1 MNINKHNYEAFF
13 LDYHEG
19 NLAPQEVAE
28 LLLFLEQHPE
38 LKEEFESFE
47 NFSLTDDEMN
57 ISFKG
62 KSELKKEVTP
72 ENIDEFLVK
81 KIEGELLPIENDIL
95 EQYIKQHPH
104 FQKDLELYKRAK
116 VSPDHSV
123 LFDKKSDLKMIPSL
137 LPYQQESASDTI
149 LISSLEGLLSADE
162 QKMLEKQL
170 MSDAVL
176 NSEYLLFSKAKIV
189 ADPAIVYPD
198 KAELKRNERKA
209 IPFYYYVATAASVA
223 LLIGLFTFLNKP
235 ASIENYASTI
245 DTIQLK
251 DANAVAENTSIS
263 LSPAIEQ
270 ETATALVASTEKKS
284 VVKVKK
290 NRSTQ
295 KEGNKM
301 LASVQNST
309 SEKTLQKENPELSTA
324 NSVISNENT
333 PSLANNSSKTSTAEQ
348 QKYVPS
354 IKQAIGNA
362 EYLSLKEMA
371 VSKIKQK
378 ALDEDEALQQKKTG
392 RYKKLSGWDLAQ
404 LVAKGV
410 SKLTGKDINVDPSY
424 NEQGEVTAYA
434 LNAGKL
440 AFSVGK

>member
-19 NLAPQEVAE
+19 NLSPQEVAE

-47 NFSLTDDEMN
+47 NFSLTEDEMN
-57 ISFKG
+57 IQFKN
-62 KSELKKEVTP
+62 KSELKKEITP

-81 KIEGELLPIENDIL
+81 KVEGELLPIENDIL

-104 FQKDLELYKRAK
+104 TQKDLELYKRSI
-116 VSPDHSV
+116 VSPDHSII
-123 LFDKKSDLKMIPSL
+123 FDKKPDLKMIPSL
-137 LPYQQESASDTI
+137 LPYQQESASDTL
-149 LISSLEGLLSADE
+149 LISSLEGLLSVDE

-170 MSDAVL
+170 RVDAVL
-176 NSEYLLFSKAKIV
+176 NQEYHLFSKTKLV
-189 ADPAIVYPD
+189 ADPALVYPD
-198 KAELKRNERKA
+198 KTELKRNGRKA

-235 ASIENYASTI
+235 ASIENFASTI

-251 DANAVAENTSIS
+251 DANALAENES
-263 LSPAIEQ
+263 LNPATDNEMDPVVSPSA
-270 ETATALVASTEKKS
+270 EKES

-290 NRSTQ
+290 NKSTE
-295 KEGNKM
+295 KVINKM
-301 LASVQNST
+301 LASVQNNT
-309 SEKTLQKENPELSTA
+309 SEKTTQKDDSEQQTV
-324 NSVISNENT
+324 NSVISNKNT
-333 PSLANNSSKTSTAEQ
+333 SSVTNNSSNNPATEQ

-354 IKQAIGNA
+354 VKQALGNT

>member
-47 NFSLTDDEMN
+47 NFSLADDEMN
-57 ISFKG
+57 IQFKD

-81 KIEGELLPIENDIL
+81 KVEGELLPVENDIL

-104 FQKDLELYKRAK
+104 TQKDLELYKRSI
-116 VSPDHSV
+116 VSPDHSII
-123 LFDKKSDLKMIPSL
+123 FDKKQDLKMIPSL
-137 LPYQQESASDTI
+137 LPYQQESASDTL
-149 LISSLEGLLSADE
+149 LISSLEGLLSGDE
-162 QKMLEKQL
+162 QKMLDKQL
-170 MSDAVL
+170 RADAVL
-176 NSEYLLFSKAKIV
+176 YREYALFSKAKLV

-209 IPFYYYVATAASVA
+209 IPFYYYVAAAASVA

-251 DANAVAENTSIS
+251 DANAAEENESLNSATGQEATTAALASI
-263 LSPAIEQ
+263 
-270 ETATALVASTEKKS
+270 EKKS
-284 VVKVKK
+284 VIKVKK

-301 LASVQNST
+301 LASVSTNT
-309 SEKTLQKENPELSTA
+309 SEKKIQKDDSEQKTVD
-324 NSVISNENT
+324 SVISNENT
-333 PSLANNSSKTSTAEQ
+333 SSVTNNSFNTSTTEQ

-354 IKQAIGNA
+354 VKQALGNT

>member
-47 NFSLTDDEMN
+47 NFSLTEDEMN
-57 ISFKG
+57 IQFKN
-62 KSELKKEVTP
+62 KSELKKEITP

-81 KIEGELLPIENDIL
+81 KVEGELLPTENDIL
-95 EQYIKQHPH
+95 EKYIKQHPH
-104 FQKDLELYKRAK
+104 FQKDLELYKRAR
-116 VSPDHSV
+116 VSSDHSIV
-123 LFDKKSDLKMIPSL
+123 FDKKTDLKMIPSL

-149 LISSLEGLLSADE
+149 LISSLEGLLSTGE
-162 QKMLEKQL
+162 QEMLEKQL
-170 MSDAVL
+170 RADAVL
-176 NSEYLLFSKAKIV
+176 NHEYRLFSKTKLV
-189 ADPAIVYPD
+189 ADPALVYPD
-198 KAELKRNERKA
+198 KTELKRNGRKA

-245 DTIQLK
+245 DTIQLN
-251 DANAVAENTSIS
+251 DFNTTAENTNVYSTSEHETNAVVDPSI
-263 LSPAIEQ
+263 
-270 ETATALVASTEKKS
+270 EKKS

-290 NRSTQ
+290 NRSTE
-295 KEGNKM
+295 KVVNKM
-301 LASVQNST
+301 LASVQTNA
-309 SEKTLQKENPELSTA
+309 SENTLQKENPEESTV
-324 NSVISNENT
+324 NSVISNENA
-333 PSLANNSSKTSTAEQ
+333 SSVAKNSSNASATES
-348 QKYVPS
+348 QKQVPS
-354 IKQAIGNA
+354 VKQALGNT

-378 ALDEDEALQQKKTG
+378 ALNEEEALQQKKTG

>member
-47 NFSLTDDEMN
+47 NFSLTDDEMS
-57 ISFKG
+57 IQFKD
-62 KSELKKEVTP
+62 KSELKKEVTA

-81 KIEGELLPIENDIL
+81 KVEGELLPIENDIL
-95 EQYIKQHPH
+95 EQYIKQHPQS
-104 FQKDLELYKRAK
+104 QKDLELYKRAK
-116 VSPDHSV
+116 VSPDHSIV
-123 LFDKKSDLKMIPSL
+123 FDKKSDLKMIPSL
-137 LPYQQESASDTI
+137 LPYQQESASDTL

-162 QKMLEKQL
+162 LKMLEKQL
-170 MSDAVL
+170 KADATL
-176 NSEYLLFSKAKIV
+176 NREYALFSKAKLV

-198 KAELKRNERKA
+198 KAELKRYERKA

-223 LLIGLFTFLNKP
+223 LLVGLFTFLNKP

-245 DTIQLK
+245 DTILLK
-251 DANAVAENTSIS
+251 EANPAAENAK
-263 LSPAIEQ
+263 LHPATEQ
-270 ETATALVASTEKKS
+270 AMTATVVPASEKKS
-284 VVKVKK
+284 VAKVKK
-290 NRSTQ
+290 NRSTH
-295 KEGNKM
+295 KAVNKM
-301 LASVQNST
+301 LASVQTNASGND
-309 SEKTLQKENPELSTA
+309 LNKENPEQLTV
-324 NSVISNENT
+324 NEVISNENT
-333 PSLANNSSKTSTAEQ
+333 LALANNSSNTSTTEQ
-348 QKYVPS
+348 KKYVPS
-354 IKQAIGNA
+354 VKQALGNT

>member
-1 MNINKHNYEAFF
+1 MNIHQHNYEAFF

-19 NLAPQEVAE
+19 NLAPQDVAD

-38 LKEEFESFE
+38 LKEEFESYE
-47 NFSLTDDEMN
+47 NFSLADDEMN
-57 ISFKG
+57 IQFKD
-62 KSELKKEVTP
+62 KSELKKEITS

-81 KIEGELLPIENDIL
+81 KVEGKLLPIENDIL

-104 FQKDLELYKRAK
+104 TQKDLELYKRTIL
-116 VSPDHSV
+116 SPDNSII
-123 LFDKKSDLKMIPSL
+123 FDKKSDLKMIPSL
-137 LPYQQESASDTI
+137 LHFQQESASDTL
-149 LISSLEGLLSADE
+149 LISLMEGLLSADE
-162 QKMLEKQL
+162 QKMLDKQL
-170 MSDAVL
+170 RSDAIL
-176 NSEYLLFSKAKIV
+176 NSEFLLFSKAKLV
-189 ADPAIVYPD
+189 ADTAVVYPN

-209 IPFYYYVATAASVA
+209 IPLYYYIATAASVT

-235 ASIENYASTI
+235 TSSENYASII
-245 DTIQLK
+245 DSVPLSTS
-251 DANAVAENTSIS
+251 NATAENTSANSKANTIVV
-263 LSPAIEQ
+263 SPA
-270 ETATALVASTEKKS
+270 EKTSSIKT
-284 VVKVKK
+284 VK
-290 NRSTQ
+290 NRSV
-295 KEGNKM
+295 KNSANKM
-301 LASVQNST
+301 LSSVTSNST
-309 SEKTLQKENPELSTA
+309 ENEVKKEDSAEQKTNV
-324 NSVISNENT
+324 VIPDETIVSATN
-333 PSLANNSSKTSTAEQ
+333 KTSNTSAYEQ

-354 IKQAIGNA
+354 VKQALGDT
-362 EYLSLKEMA
+362 EFLSLKEMA

-378 ALDEDEALQQKKTG
+378 ALDEEDALQQKKAG

>member
-1 MNINKHNYEAFF
+1 M
-13 LDYHEG
+13 
-19 NLAPQEVAE
+19 
-28 LLLFLEQHPE
+28 
-38 LKEEFESFE
+38 
-47 NFSLTDDEMN
+47 
-57 ISFKG
+57 
-62 KSELKKEVTP
+62 
-72 ENIDEFLVK
+72 
-81 KIEGELLPIENDIL
+81 EGELLPVENDIL

-104 FQKDLELYKRAK
+104 TQKDLELYKRSI
-116 VSPDHSV
+116 VSPDHSIV
-123 LFDKKSDLKMIPSL
+123 FDKKSDLKMIPSL
-137 LPYQQESASDTI
+137 LPYQQESASDTL

-170 MSDAVL
+170 RADAVL
-176 NSEYLLFSKAKIV
+176 NSEYHLFSKAKLV

-235 ASIENYASTI
+235 AYIENYASTI
-245 DTIQLK
+245 DTIQLNCE
-251 DANAVAENTSIS
+251 NAVAENES
-263 LSPAIEQ
+263 LNPVIENEMDPVVSP
-270 ETATALVASTEKKS
+270 SSEKKS

-301 LASVQNST
+301 LASVQNNT
-309 SEKTLQKENPELSTA
+309 SEKTIQKDDSEQKIV

-333 PSLANNSSKTSTAEQ
+333 SSVTNNSSNTSTTEQ

-354 IKQAIGNA
+354 VKQVLGNT

-378 ALDEDEALQQKKTG
+378 ALDEDEALQQKKAG